1 MNTSII
7 EKELQ
12 ILEMQE
18 RQIETKRQALKIL
31 LPFYKNGAFVIEN
44 SFPAE
49 ELRAYKKKSDRSK
62 SIHSIH
68 SQIVDL
74 AGGLSDLKG
83 IVTSKQV
90 LDAAMDNN
98 LMPENSRDQ
107 VSRRISNTFGIE
119 VQRKHFKKI
128 KPGKYKIKGQ

>member
-18 RQIETKRQALKIL
+18 RQIEAKKKALKVL
-31 LPFYKNGAFVIEN
+31 LPFYQNGVIEIQRD
-44 SFPAE
+44 FPTYTE
-49 ELRAYKKKSDRSK
+49 PKVYKKSGNSK

-90 LDAAMDNN
+90 LDAAMENN

-107 VSRRISNTFGIE
+107 VSRRISNTFGLE

-128 KPGKYKIKGQ
+128 KPGKYKIKG